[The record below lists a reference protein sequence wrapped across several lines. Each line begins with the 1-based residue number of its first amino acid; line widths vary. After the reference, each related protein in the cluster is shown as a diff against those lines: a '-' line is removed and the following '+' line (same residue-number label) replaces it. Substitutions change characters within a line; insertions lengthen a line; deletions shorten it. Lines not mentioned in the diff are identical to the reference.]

1 MNMSNHPM
9 KAVLYARQSPSPKSR
24 EEKRLALAQN
34 RSNASL
40 SLETQLLACRAQA
53 DRKGYAVIGEFSD
66 PALSGKD
73 TIEGRPGLQAVLEL
87 AAKNPDVVVIV
98 YNLSRLARRQ
108 SLTIMLLDDRGDYRL
123 QLESATESF
132 DTTTPMGRAMIG
144 MLSVFAQLQVET
156 ISENTVAALATLRGK
171 GIRLGARPLS
181 LTRPD
186 DALEIQ
192 RLYHTGRWGTRA
204 LAEHLNAI
212 GMPGPRGGKWHAT
225 TIRRILKDDVLSREA
240 QEAARHPRKEAL
252 SSPRDPR
259 EVPRQGETDPTP
271 GE

>member
-1 MNMSNHPM
+1 MTNSVRPT

-24 EEKRLALAQN
+24 EEKRAAHAEN
-34 RSNASL
+34 RANASL
-40 SLETQLLACRAQA
+40 SLETQLNACRAHA
-53 DRKGYAVIGEFSD
+53 ERRGYAVIAEYSD

-73 TIEGRPGLQAVLEL
+73 TIEGRPGLQAVLQL
-87 AAKNPDVVVIV
+87 AAKQEDVVVIV

-108 SLTIMLLDDRGDYRL
+108 SLTITLLDDRGDYRL

-156 ISENTVAALATLRGK
+156 ISENTIAALATLRNK

-186 DALEIQ
+186 DALEVQ
-192 RLYHTGRWGTRA
+192 RLYHTGKWGTRA
-204 LAEHLNAI
+204 LAEHLNAV

-225 TIRRILKDDVLSREA
+225 TIRRILKDNVLSREA
-240 QEAARHPRKEAL
+240 QEAKRHVVADAL
-252 SSPRDPR
+252 TS
-259 EVPRQGETDPTP
+259 
-271 GE
+271 